1 MIGDIVGVANIS
13 NTVVAK
19 TVTGQATATA
29 IGANCGIQSTSIN
42 SAGDLT
48 VTATASLDQVAY
60 SESIN

>member
-29 IGANCGIQSTSIN
+29 IGPIIGIQSTSIN
-42 SAGDLT
+42 SA
-48 VTATASLDQVAY
+48 
-60 SESIN
+60 EI